1 MICFNDDYRVL
12 LIANKEGTAKNIFK
26 RIRLAYETI
35 YDTLIIVDTLFETV
49 TNYETVYD
57 TVTTYQSISV
67 TDTLVIDITLGIVP
81 NSTVNTLLLYPNPT
95 SDILYIHYGNFTT
108 MAGYTLTIFN
118 GIGASVH
125 STLITQ
131 AQESLDL
138 TSWSAGNY
146 QVVIYSPEG
155 VPVDTRTLI
164 LE

>member
-1 MICFNDDYRVL
+1 
-12 LIANKEGTAKNIFK
+12 
-26 RIRLAYETI
+26 
-35 YDTLIIVDTLFETV
+35 
-49 TNYETVYD
+49 
-57 TVTTYQSISV
+57 
-67 TDTLVIDITLGIVP
+67 
-81 NSTVNTLLLYPNPT
+81 
-95 SDILYIHYGNFTT
+95 